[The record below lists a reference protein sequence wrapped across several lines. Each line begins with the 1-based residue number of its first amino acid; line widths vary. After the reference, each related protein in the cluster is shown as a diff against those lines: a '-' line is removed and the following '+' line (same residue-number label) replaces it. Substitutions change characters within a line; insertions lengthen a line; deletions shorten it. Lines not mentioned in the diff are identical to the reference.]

1 MKTPSKPLSL
11 VGPAAL
17 LVLFAAAGLAGRAL
31 ALPLP
36 AFVVGVGL
44 VLLGLRIAV
53 MFAAVAE
60 PPAAPARS
68 IGPRADAHGPAL
80 RAANG

>member
-36 AFVVGVGL
+36 AFVVGLGL

-60 PPAAPARS
+60 PAAPARS